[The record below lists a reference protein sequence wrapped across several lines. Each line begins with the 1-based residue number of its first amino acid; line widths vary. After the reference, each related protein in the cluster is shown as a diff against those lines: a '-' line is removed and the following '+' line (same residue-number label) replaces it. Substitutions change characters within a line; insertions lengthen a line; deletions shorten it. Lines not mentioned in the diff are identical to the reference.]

1 MPETWQ
7 IHNAFHAGLLK
18 PYKGQ
23 PPIGLVQEDPPAFEE
38 GEEILQLKIILQYED
53 KVLRNGKVLRK
64 YLVKYRNY
72 PFEDARWMQETQ
84 LQDSIDLV
92 QAYKVSQGLT
102 N

>member
-1 MPETWQ
+1 MV
-7 IHNAFHAGLLK
+7 A
-18 PYKGQ
+18 
-23 PPIGLVQEDPPAFEE
+23 LVLHEQWE
-38 GEEILQLKIILQYED
+38 
-53 KVLRNGKVLRK
+53 VLRNGKILCK
-64 YLVKYRNY
+64 FLVKYKNY